1 MAHWIKFLGVML
13 MLGWLFAFL
22 LANSYHRYPLLDP
35 LTQSLNWGAR
45 ALALRSVAVQPRP
58 ASWTVS
64 MSPTES
70 GKPSSSLRLTPSES
84 ISSKSLLLG
93 VSECGKPVLV
103 EFHPTWG
110 NKGEQWV
117 LPKNIA
123 DLEAFDFLPQL
134 RIIGYG
140 ASENRTVDR

>member
-45 ALALRSVAVQPRP
+45 ALALRSVAAQPRP

-70 GKPSSSLRLTPSES
+70 GILHRHCVYLLVNRFLLNPFITWCPRVRQAGARGVPPHMGEQRRTMGAPQEYRRLGSLRFS
-84 ISSKSLLLG
+84 
-93 VSECGKPVLV
+93 
-103 EFHPTWG
+103 PTIE
-110 NKGEQWV
+110 NHR
-117 LPKNIA
+117 
-123 DLEAFDFLPQL
+123 L
-134 RIIGYG
+134 RQREPYRG
-140 ASENRTVDR
+140 